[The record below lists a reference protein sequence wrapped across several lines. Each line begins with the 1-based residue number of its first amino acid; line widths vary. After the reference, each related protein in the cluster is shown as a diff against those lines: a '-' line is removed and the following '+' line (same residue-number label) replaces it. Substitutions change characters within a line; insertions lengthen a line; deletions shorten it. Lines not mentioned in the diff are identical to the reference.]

1 MKTHVDQPVQKDT
14 IPTMLTIPVPDV
26 MKPVLVAPM
35 LMNVLVVHLEL
46 SYIKELVLNL
56 AHLDISQKAVNITP
70 KILKE
75 VTVDNVMK
83 LV

>member
-56 AHLDISQKAVNITP
+56 APLDISQKAVNITP